1 MSIKNLSVVFFQY
14 TVIMVLITCLSI
26 VAAIMAIATRVPVSF
41 AFLNDWSSQEQAS
54 YSCIHLKMMVRVIMR
69 FDFFNYYDHTFSVDI
84 IVWFTSRVEGGL
96 TSHFKCHLL
105 CVDYDFLMFHLRV
118 STLSSAVEWFWL
130 HSSEDARK
138 SSEGL
143 WIQSEYKQLQ
153 CIHHSNVGP
162 RSAKCQFCI

>member
-1 MSIKNLSVVFFQY
+1 MA
-14 TVIMVLITCLSI
+14 LITCLSI

-41 AFLNDWSSQEQAS
+41 AFLNDWSSQEQAT
-54 YSCIHLKMMVRVIMR
+54 YSCIHLKMMARV
-69 FDFFNYYDHTFSVDI
+69 TFCVDI
-84 IVWFTSRVEGGL
+84 IVWFSSRVENGL
-96 TSHFKCHLL
+96 ASHFKCHLL

-118 STLSSAVEWFWL
+118 STLFSAVEWFWL

-153 CIHHSNVGP
+153 CIRHSNVGP
-162 RSAKCQFCI
+162 CSAKCQFCI